1 MARHYELMV
10 ILDADLE
17 ERTVAP
23 SLDQYLGVVRQGG
36 GVVEKVDI
44 WGRRRL
50 AYEIAK
56 SNEGIYAV
64 IDLHAEPDVVAELDR
79 QLVLNESV
87 IRTKVIR
94 LPEPKKPRQSRR
106 VAA

>member
-1 MARHYELMV
+1 MPRHYELMV
-10 ILDADLE
+10 ILEPDLE

-23 SLDQYLGVVRQGG
+23 SLDQYLTGVRASG
-36 GVVEKVDI
+36 GVVEKVEV

-50 AYEIAK
+50 AYEIRK
-56 SNEGIYAV
+56 SVEGIYAV
-64 IDLHAEPDVVAELDR
+64 IDLHSEPDVVAELDR

-94 LPEPKKPRQSRR
+94 LPEKKKPRRKI
-106 VAA
+106 AA